1 MRHFRVE
8 ALAGGATEVAASPRR
23 RSQAI
28 ARISR
33 RPRAGQEGS

>member
-1 MRHFRVE
+1 MRHYRVDV
-8 ALAGGATEVAASPRR
+8 LTGGATLAAASPRL